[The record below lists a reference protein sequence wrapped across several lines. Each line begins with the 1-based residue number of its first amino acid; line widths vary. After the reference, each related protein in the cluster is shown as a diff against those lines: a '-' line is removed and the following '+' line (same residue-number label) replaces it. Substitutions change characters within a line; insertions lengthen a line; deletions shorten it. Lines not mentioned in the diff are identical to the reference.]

1 MSQPWNWPGSRWWKV
16 DLHCH
21 TSASYDFEGEPDDW
35 IGWLEVARDRGIQ
48 ALAITDHNTAE
59 GIRPLKKASSK
70 VDGAPIIFP
79 GVELTANDGTHLL
92 LLMDP
97 EREQRNVEDL
107 LANMK
112 IPVDQHGKKTTR
124 SSFSVEEILNKCD
137 DEVLVIGAHVNVNGK
152 SGLLKHRGQ
161 QRIAELKHLNLAAVE
176 FKPDEENQDKS
187 WIDGSRPE
195 IGRMIPNI
203 YNSDSHRPDC
213 IGRRFTWIKMKKP
226 NLEGLR
232 LALLDGNDSLI
243 PDDGSEWYDPNNY
256 PGMAIESITIQDGKY
271 IGRASP
277 LEVKFN
283 PWLNAIIG
291 GRGTG
296 KSTII
301 DFCRKTMRQETEL
314 DNIGNDTDGSI
325 KSLYDNRMQVPA
337 DRNAEGLLTPD
348 TSIRMIY
355 RMDDTRFAISW
366 SHDSNVRPVIR
377 LDGQTEITEEGSNI
391 QKRFPVR
398 IYSQKQ
404 LFQIAQNPDALLT
417 IVDSSEEVNG
427 HDFQHRIKELR
438 YQYLALRAEARSIM
452 QQAKDLPDQRADL
465 TDKERKLESWQR
477 GGQTQII
484 NDYRKRRQ
492 YHSSWEDI
500 VKLSVQS
507 IENLENS
514 VQELSVA
521 NLDSNSGMETIVEG
535 NHLIRM
541 HQDLTNAV
549 DNLRSKVSE
558 LIEQV
563 NSDINKINSSHAALQ
578 WKEAL
583 NNSYQEFQ
591 KASEQLASM
600 GLSDPSKYT
609 TLMSEIENSKQK
621 IKTMEEKLKKANH
634 LEQNALKILSEYRTT
649 RQELSERRQ
658 SFLEKNVG
666 KNLRIDILPFNKTD
680 SLSEEISNQLGIE
693 DRFERDRIY
702 MIGKMLP
709 TENSIWNWGHW
720 DRYDEVVKRLEKF
733 IDDESKLPWEAR
745 DHRFEAALK
754 KVTNERLDHLFLY
767 LPDDELKVSFKDQN
781 NSNWRPLEHGSPGQQ
796 TAALLA
802 FVLSQGS
809 EPIIF
814 DQPED
819 DLDNTL
825 IYDLLVNQIRET
837 KLRRQIVVVTHNP
850 NIVVH
855 GDAELVI
862 SLKVKG
868 GQSHIACRGGLQE
881 SRIREEIC
889 RVMEGGEEAFKTRFR
904 RIIPPHGM
912 GT

>member
-1 MSQPWNWPGSRWWKV
+1 MSQSWNWPGSRWWRV

-21 TSASYDFEGEPDDW
+21 SSASHDYKGEPDDW
-35 IGWLEVARDRGIQ
+35 TGWLKVARDRGIQ
-48 ALAITDHNTAE
+48 ALAITDHNTAD
-59 GIRPLKKASSK
+59 GIQPLQNAAKEVEA
-70 VDGAPIIFP
+70 APVIFP
-79 GVELTANDGTHLL
+79 GVELTTSDGTHLL

-97 EREQRNVEDL
+97 DCDHQHIESL
-107 LANMK
+107 LTRTEV
-112 IPVDQHGKKTTR
+112 PVDKRGDRNAR
-124 SSFSVEEILNKCD
+124 SPVSVEKILSEFGD
-137 DEVLVIGAHVNVNGK
+137 DVLVIGAHVNGE
-152 SGLLKHRGQ
+152 SGLLEHTGQ
-161 QRIAELKHLNLAAVE
+161 QRIAELNHLNLAAVE
-176 FKPDEENQDKS
+176 FKPDEENQDRS
-187 WIDGSRPE
+187 WIDGSRTE
-195 IGRMIPNI
+195 IGRMLPEI
-203 YNSDSHRPDC
+203 YNSDSHRPNR
-213 IGRRFTWIKMKKP
+213 IGHRFTWIKMKQP

-232 LALLDGNDSLI
+232 LALLDGNDSLK
-243 PDDGSEWYDPNNY
+243 PDDGSERCNPNNY
-256 PGMAIESITIQDGKY
+256 PDMAIESITIQGGKY

-465 TDKERKLESWQR
+465 TDKQRKLESWQR

-484 NDYRKRRQ
+484 NDYKKRRQ

-535 NHLIRM
+535 HHLIRM

-754 KVTNERLDHLFLY
+754 RVTNERLDRLFLY

-781 NSNWRPLEHGSPGQQ
+781 NSNWRPLEQGSPGQQ

-825 IYDLLVNQIRET
+825 IYNLLVNQIREA
-837 KLRRQIVVVTHNP
+837 KPLRQIIVVTHNP

-862 SLKVKG
+862 SLEVKG
-868 GQSHIACRGGLQE
+868 GQSHITCSGGLQE

-904 RIIPPHGM
+904 RIMPPQGM

>member
-21 TSASYDFEGEPDDW
+21 SPASHDYKGEPDDW
-35 IGWLEVARDRGIQ
+35 TGWLEAARDRGIQ
-48 ALAITDHNTAE
+48 ALSITDHNTAD
-59 GIRPLKKASSK
+59 GIQPLQNAAKEVEA
-70 VDGAPIIFP
+70 APVIFP
-79 GVELTANDGTHLL
+79 GVELTTSDGTHLL

-97 EREQRNVEDL
+97 DCDHQHIESL
-107 LANMK
+107 LTK
-112 IPVDQHGKKTTR
+112 TEVPVDKRGDRNAR
-124 SSFSVEEILNKCD
+124 SPVSVEKILSEFGD
-137 DEVLVIGAHVNVNGK
+137 DVLIIGAHVNGG
-152 SGLLKHRGQ
+152 SGLLKHTGQ
-161 QRIAELKHLNLAAVE
+161 QRIAELNHLNLAAVE
-176 FKPDEENQDKS
+176 FKPDEENQDRS

-195 IGRMIPNI
+195 IRRMIPDI

-232 LALLDGNDSLI
+232 LALLDGKDSLK
-243 PDDGSEWYDPNNY
+243 PDDGSEGYYPNIV
-256 PGMAIESITIQDGKY
+256 PDMAIESITIKDGKY
-271 IGRASP
+271 IGHKAP
-277 LEVKFN
+277 MVVQFN
-283 PWLNAIIG
+283 PWLNTIIG

-314 DNIGNDTDGSI
+314 DNIGNNIDGSI
-325 KSLYDNRMQVPA
+325 KNLYENRMKVPT
-337 DRNAEGLLTPD
+337 RHNGEGLLTNR
-348 TSIRMIY
+348 TSIGMIY
-355 RMDDTRFAISW
+355 RKDDTRFVISW
-366 SHDSNVRPVIR
+366 SRDGNARPIIR
-377 LDGQTEITEEGSNI
+377 LDGETEVTEEGSNI

-404 LFQIAQNPDALLT
+404 LFQIAQNTDALLT

-427 HDFQHRIKELR
+427 DHFQRRIKELR
-438 YQYLALRAEARSIM
+438 DHYLAKRAEARSVM
-452 QQAKDLPDQRADL
+452 QQANDLPDQRADL
-465 TDKERKLESWQR
+465 TDKQRKLEFWQR

-500 VKLSVQS
+500 IKLSVHS

-514 VQELSVA
+514 VLELSVA
-521 NLDSNSGMETIVEG
+521 NLDSKSGMETIMEG
-535 NHLIRM
+535 EYLIRM
-541 HQDLTNAV
+541 HQDLTTAV
-549 DNLRSKVSE
+549 ENLRSKVSK

-563 NSDINKINSSHAALQ
+563 KSDINKINSSPEALQ

-583 NNSYQEFQ
+583 DNSNQEFK
-591 KASEQLASM
+591 KASAQLNSM

-621 IKTMEEKLKKANH
+621 IKSMEEKLIQVKH
-634 LEQNALKILSEYRTT
+634 LNEEASRILSEYRKT

-658 SFLEKNVG
+658 SFLKNNVSET
-666 KNLRIDILPFNKTD
+666 LRIDIIPFKNTD
-680 SLSEEISNQLGIE
+680 SLSEQLRNQLGTE
-693 DRFERDRIY
+693 NQFERDRDY
-702 MIGKMLP
+702 MIDKILP
-709 TENSIWNWGHW
+709 TEHSTWNW
-720 DRYDEVVKRLEKF
+720 DRYDGIVRGLEKF
-733 IDDESKLPWEAR
+733 INSSNKLPWSAS
-745 DHRFEAALK
+745 DFRFEAALK
-754 KVTNERLDHLFLY
+754 KRVTNERLDRLFLY
-767 LPDDELKVSFKDQN
+767 LPEDELKVSFKDRN
-781 NSNWRPLEHGSPGQQ
+781 NPKWRPLEHGSPGQQ

-825 IYDLLVNQIRET
+825 IYDLLVNQIREA
-837 KLRRQIVVVTHNP
+837 KLHRQIVIVTHNP

-862 SLKVKG
+862 SLEVKN
-868 GQSHIACRGGLQE
+868 GQHSYISCSGGLQE
-881 SRIREEIC
+881 SRVREEIC
-889 RVMEGGEEAFKTRFR
+889 QVMEGGEEAFKNRFR
-904 RIIPPHGM
+904 RIMPPQGM
-912 GT
+912 RT